1 MTTKEKIILVSN
13 EMDHLFYLYR
23 VGVLSDDELQYLYDE
38 FRNLR
43 QRFIELRLKELQE
56 AEK

>member
-56 AEK
+56 EEK